1 MRPGRDELGLK
12 RTWGEGG
19 GVGERSGSSRRA
31 LRALEA
37 LGCSYIRILRV
48 WRRSGG
54 VGCPTDLSHPKR
66 PGFAKEDPHACGVGG
81 GGWGDGVGWEIHET
95 RCVYV
100 YVCLCM

>member
-54 VGCPTDLSHPKR
+54 VGCPTDLSHPER
-66 PGFAKEDPHACGVGG
+66 PGGFAKEDPHACGGEREGG
-81 GGWGDGVGWEIHET
+81 GEGSGRSWELQI
-95 RCVYV
+95 
-100 YVCLCM
+100 